1 MSERSFDREELAAA
15 LRAAGIG
22 VWAWDLA
29 TDLVRWS
36 PEVESLYD
44 VPTGSFRGTFEA
56 FIEAVHEEDRALVG
70 ATVERALAER
80 SDDFSVEHRVVR
92 RDGAVRWLACH
103 GRVLVGADGEV
114 TGMTGAAVDVTRRKE
129 AEREATESAERYR
142 LFAQLAS
149 DYVYDAPID
158 RSAPRIVAGSFERI
172 TGYTPEEVEARGGWP
187 EIMHPD
193 DRAATHAQAIAR
205 QNRPYVMEY
214 RIRAP
219 DGSTRWLRDRGQP
232 VLDPET
238 GEPLRFVGGVQD
250 ITEIKE
256 LEQRL
261 LQAQRMEALAELA
274 GRVAHDFN
282 NLHTIILG
290 ALGLIERRVS
300 ELPAEVRTCVE
311 AAHDALDRATELT
324 RSLLT
329 FGRHEITSA
338 EVVDLREELEKGRAL
353 LERAAG
359 ESATLALEL
368 EPEIEGPIRVLVDPG
383 QLRLALMNLVINA
396 RDAMNGEGS
405 VVVRLTTRT
414 VEHRTPERPADL
426 PPGPVASIEVIDH
439 GPGIAP
445 EHLGR
450 IFEPYFT
457 TKGPGHGTGLGLAIA
472 YGFAYKHGGAISVTS
487 EVGAGTS
494 FTLWFPLSE
503 HPLATRVEPRPRI
516 AAGGRDHVLLVEDDD
531 GVRSM
536 VARILEG
543 RGYTVRAMPS
553 AELALEL
560 SGEALAE
567 CDLVLSDVRLGG
579 VDGVTLAGRLR
590 ERCPALAV
598 VLVSGF
604 ADAVHHAEIEARGY
618 RFVPKPFTPSALVTA
633 IRETLDARGGAPG

>member
-1 MSERSFDREELAAA
+1 MSEASFDREELAAA

-22 VWAWDLA
+22 VWAWDVA
-29 TDLVRWS
+29 TDRVRWS
-36 PEVESLYD
+36 PEVEALYD
-44 VPTGSFRGTFEA
+44 VPPGSFGGTFEA
-56 FIEAVHEEDRALVG
+56 FIEAVHQDDRALVG
-70 ATVERALAER
+70 ATVERALAEQ
-80 SDDFSVEHRVVR
+80 SDDFAVEHRVAR
-92 RDGAVRWLACH
+92 RDGTVRWLACH
-103 GRVLVGADGEV
+103 GRVLVDAQGDV

-149 DYVYDAPID
+149 DYVYEAPVA
-158 RSAPRIVAGSFERI
+158 RGAPRIVAGSFERV
-172 TGYTPEEVEARGGWP
+172 TGYTPEELEVRGGWP
-187 EIMHPD
+187 EIVHPD
-193 DRAATHAQAIAR
+193 DLAATRAHVTAR
-205 QNRPYVMEY
+205 QGRPYVLEY
-214 RIRAP
+214 RIHAP

-238 GEPLRFVGGVQD
+238 GEPIRFVGGVQD

-256 LEQRL
+256 LEARL

-282 NLHTIILG
+282 NLHTIVLG
-290 ALGLIERRVS
+290 ALGLMERRAS
-300 ELPAEVRTCVE
+300 ELPAGIRTYVE

-353 LERAAG
+353 LDRAVG
-359 ESATLALEL
+359 ESATLHLDLA
-368 EPEIEGPIRVLVDPG
+368 PTIEGPIRVLVDPG

-405 VVVRLTTRT
+405 VVVRLSTRT
-414 VEHRTPERPADL
+414 VEQRTPERPADL
-426 PPGPVASIEVIDH
+426 PPGPVASLEVIDH

-457 TKGPGHGTGLGLAIA
+457 TKGPGNGTGLGLAIA
-472 YGFAYKHGGAISVTS
+472 YGVASKHGGAISVKS
-487 EVGAGTS
+487 ELGAGTT
-494 FTLWFPLSE
+494 FTLWFPLSA
-503 HPLATRVEPRPRI
+503 HPLATRIPPPPRV
-516 AAGGRDHVLLVEDDD
+516 AVGGRDHVLLVEDDEW
-531 GVRSM
+531 VRSM
-536 VARILEG
+536 IARILEG
-543 RGYTVRAMPS
+543 HGYTVRATPS
-553 AELALEL
+553 AESALEL
-560 SGEALAE
+560 SEEALAE
-567 CDLVLSDVRLGG
+567 YDLVLSDVRLGG
-579 VDGVTLAGRLR
+579 MDGVTLAGRLR
-590 ERCPALAV
+590 ERCPTLAV
-598 VLVSGF
+598 MLVSGF